1 MFALPLHIT
10 PRLER
15 YATWLGRNTLNPA
28 ALAASSPSARWYSC
42 FSISKLL
49 IRERIERDLGE
60 QLSIQEVLSSPS
72 APGWTCGSRVFPF
85 WYWWIL
91 CDFFCQIPCYVIPIS
106 LHFGPR
112 LSPRCWYFWP
122 GSSGSYVE
130 DMYEAWAHDPSSV
143 HASWDAYFRF
153 SHTKK
158 NLLGIMMLIQRR
170 SLPGATIL
178 GQHHTPQWDCPCLP
192 WRRSAWCGRWST

>member
-1 MFALPLHIT
+1 MFALPPNMI
-10 PRLER
+10 PCLER

-28 ALAASSPSARWYSC
+28 ALAASSSSARWYFC

-49 IRERIERDLGE
+49 ISNWIERDLGE
-60 QLSIQEVLSSPS
+60 QLSIQEVLSSSS

-91 CDFFCQIPCYVIPIS
+91 CDFFGQIPCNYSDITVIQDWARDADIFS
-106 LHFGPR
+106 
-112 LSPRCWYFWP
+112 P

-153 SHTKK
+153 SH
-158 NLLGIMMLIQRR
+158 I
-170 SLPGATIL
+170 
-178 GQHHTPQWDCPCLP
+178 
-192 WRRSAWCGRWST
+192 